1 MARATSKTVV
11 FSLVISYFDRVLL
24 RALGLQEVAKLKL
37 AEEKKARNVKGM
49 PFIVADVTG
58 QEFRRVKRAN
68 GVVTSVEENI
78 YCDGG

>member
-1 MARATSKTVV
+1 M
-11 FSLVISYFDRVLL
+11 
-24 RALGLQEVAKLKL
+24 QEVAKLKL